1 MTAPGQFGPTIPLR
15 AAPSEQQWEIIKLD
29 QQFLNFAHFDPDVVT
44 VGAASD
50 PKADAAKV
58 YEKKDLLTKTIHLK
72 QIDFWFKQAGVISKD
87 LTRTDTG
94 LAYCKF
100 QVKGI
105 LFADFL
111 AMLDDLAA
119 TKELAVEDIKIQLQS
134 CGLPGASKTAKAKGN

>member
-1 MTAPGQFGPTIPLR
+1 MTTPGQFGPTIPLR

-29 QQFLNFAHFDPDVVT
+29 IQFLNFAHFEPDVAT
-44 VGAASD
+44 VVAASD
-50 PKADAAKV
+50 PKAEKVV

-94 LAYCKF
+94 LAYSKF

-111 AMLDDLAA
+111 TMLDDLAA
-119 TKELAVEDIKIQLQS
+119 SKELSVEDIKIQLQS
-134 CGLPGASKTAKAKGN
+134 CGLPGASKTAKAGT